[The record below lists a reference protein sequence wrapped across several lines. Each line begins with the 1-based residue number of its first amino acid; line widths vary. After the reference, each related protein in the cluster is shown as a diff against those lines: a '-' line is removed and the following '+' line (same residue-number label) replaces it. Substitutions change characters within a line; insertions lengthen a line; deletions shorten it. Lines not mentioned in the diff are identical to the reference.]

1 MQEFLKNNRQK
12 IPSRE
17 LITISLTYYLAL
29 LRRQRN
35 SYFIFFIFKILAKKS
50 KNSLLWQ
57 ISGENLS
64 GTSYIF
70 GTMHVK
76 DERAFSL
83 IEPLK
88 DVIDTCEAFA
98 TEFNLK
104 EAESGVEPNAMDLP
118 DNQILTDFIS
128 EKKYQRM
135 RKIFIKYFEFDIEV
149 LKSAMPLIIS
159 NALSAQTLMSE
170 REVNLDQYLW
180 QYAESQEKITLGI
193 ETFAEQ
199 LQILHAIPLDYQF
212 KALSDISKNISSFSK
227 QHQKMTALYAKQDI
241 RQMYQSTKKSIGAA
255 RKILLYN
262 RNEIMAERIERM
274 AQEQTLFT
282 AVGAAHL
289 AGKKGVLKL
298 LKNAGLSVKPIKLKN

>member
-1 MQEFLKNNRQK
+1 M
-12 IPSRE
+12 S
-17 LITISLTYYLAL
+17 
-29 LRRQRN
+29 
-35 SYFIFFIFKILAKKS
+35 KKS

-57 ISGENLS
+57 ISGNNLP
-64 GTSYIF
+64 GTSYVF

-83 IEPLK
+83 IESLK
-88 DVIDTCEAFA
+88 KAIDTCDAFA

-104 EAESGVEPNAMDLP
+104 EVESGVEPNAMDLP
-118 DNQILTDFIS
+118 DDQLLTDFIS

-135 RKIFIKYFEFDIEV
+135 RKMFIKYFEFDIEV
-149 LKSAMPLIIS
+149 LKSAMPLIIT
-159 NALSAQTLMSE
+159 NALSSQTLMTD

-180 QYAESQEKITLGI
+180 QYAEDREKITLGI

-212 KALSDISKNISSFSK
+212 KALSDIAKNISGFSK
-227 QHQKMTALYAKQDI
+227 QHQKMTELYEKQDI
-241 RQMYQSTKKSIGAA
+241 RQLYQSTKKGIGSA

-262 RNEIMAERIERM
+262 RNAIMAERIERM
-274 AQEQTLFT
+274 AQEQTLFS
-282 AVGAAHL
+282 AIGAAHL

-298 LKNAGLSVKPIKLKN
+298 LKDAGLTVKPVVSSLP

>member
-1 MQEFLKNNRQK
+1 M
-12 IPSRE
+12 
-17 LITISLTYYLAL
+17 
-29 LRRQRN
+29 
-35 SYFIFFIFKILAKKS
+35 AKKS

-64 GTSYIF
+64 GTSYLF

-135 RKIFIKYFEFDIEV
+135 RKTFIKYFEFDIEV

-180 QYAESQEKITLGI
+180 QYAEGQEKVTLGI

-212 KALSDISKNISSFSK
+212 KALSDISKNISNFSK

-241 RQMYQSTKKSIGAA
+241 RQMYQSTKKSIGGA

-262 RNEIMAERIERM
+262 RNEVMAERIERM
-274 AQEQTLFT
+274 AEEQTLFA

-298 LKNAGLSVKPIKLKN
+298 LKNAGITVKPINLKNGLN

>member
-1 MQEFLKNNRQK
+1 
-12 IPSRE
+12 
-17 LITISLTYYLAL
+17 
-29 LRRQRN
+29 
-35 SYFIFFIFKILAKKS
+35 
-50 KNSLLWQ
+50 
-57 ISGENLS
+57 
-64 GTSYIF
+64 
-70 GTMHVK
+70 MHVK

-88 DVIDTCEAFA
+88 QAIDTCDAFA

-118 DNQILTDFIS
+118 DNKTLTDFIS

-135 RKIFIKYFEFDIEV
+135 RKTFIKYFEFDIEV

-159 NALSAQTLMSE
+159 NTLSAQTLMTD

-180 QYAESQEKITLGI
+180 QYAESREKVTLGI

-212 KALSDISKNISSFSK
+212 KALSDISKNISGFSK
-227 QHQKMTALYAKQDI
+227 EHQKMTALYKKQDI
-241 RQMYQSTKKSIGAA
+241 RQMYQSTKKSIGGA

-262 RNEIMAERIERM
+262 RNTIMAERIERM
-274 AQEQTLFT
+274 AKEQTIFS
-282 AVGAAHL
+282 AIGAAHL
-289 AGKKGVLKL
+289 AGKKGVIKL
-298 LKNAGLSVKPIKLKN
+298 LKDAGLKVKPMKLSE

>member
-1 MQEFLKNNRQK
+1 MVENGFFV
-12 IPSRE
+12 
-17 LITISLTYYLAL
+17 LIRGTNL
-29 LRRQRN
+29 
-35 SYFIFFIFKILAKKS
+35 YFIFKEKSVSKKS

-57 ISGENLS
+57 ITGKKIP
-64 GTSYIF
+64 GTSYLF

-83 IEPLK
+83 IEPLQK
-88 DVIDTCEAFA
+88 VIDTCDAFA

-104 EAESGVEPNAMDLP
+104 EAESGVESNAMDLP
-118 DNQILTDFIS
+118 DNKVLTDFMS

-135 RKIFIKYFEFDIEV
+135 RKIFIKYFEFDIDI

-159 NALSAQTLMSE
+159 NALSAQTLMTD

-180 QYAESQEKITLGI
+180 QYAESREKVTLGI

-199 LQILHAIPLDYQF
+199 LQILHAIPLDYQL

-227 QHQKMTALYAKQDI
+227 EHQKMTALYARQDI
-241 RQMYQSTKKSIGAA
+241 RQMYQSTKKSIGRA

-262 RNEIMAERIERM
+262 RNIIMAERIERM
-274 AQEQTLFT
+274 AQEQTLFS
-282 AVGAAHL
+282 AIGAAHL

-298 LKNAGLSVKPIKLKN
+298 LKDAGLKVKPVNLLKSNQK